1 MKKTEKENRTVVRS
15 TRYTE
20 KEYIQLQKRMLAMG
34 YRSIARFTRDSVLG
48 NGITVPRKIR
58 LTDRGLRDQLN
69 AINAS
74 IQKIGVNYNQT
85 VAAINTL
92 IVSTRENGAAPGVV
106 HGLEKRLDKLYKE
119 TVKIPELM
127 DVAIEVIKRAEAK
140 VNHED

>member
-1 MKKTEKENRTVVRS
+1 MIDKSDNRVRFRGIRFTEKEEIILQQRINAAGYKSVS
-15 TRYTE
+15 RY
-20 KEYIQLQKRMLAMG
+20 I
-34 YRSIARFTRDSVLG
+34 RDCALG

-74 IQKIGVNYNQT
+74 IQKIGVNYNQV

-127 DVAIEVIKRAEAK
+127 DVAIEVIKRAETK
-140 VNHED
+140 LNKED

>member
-1 MKKTEKENRTVVRS
+1 MTDKPDNRVRFRGIRFTEKEEIILQQRINAAGYKSVS
-15 TRYTE
+15 RY
-20 KEYIQLQKRMLAMG
+20 I
-34 YRSIARFTRDSVLG
+34 RDCALG

-74 IQKIGVNYNQT
+74 IQKIGVNYNQV

-127 DVAIEVIKRAEAK
+127 DVAIKVIKRAEAK
-140 VNHED
+140 VNNEE

>member
-1 MKKTEKENRTVVRS
+1 MIDKSDNRVRFRGIRFTEKEEIILQQRINAAGYKSVS
-15 TRYTE
+15 RY
-20 KEYIQLQKRMLAMG
+20 I
-34 YRSIARFTRDSVLG
+34 RDCALG
-48 NGITVPRKIR
+48 NGITVQRKIR

-74 IQKIGVNYNQT
+74 IQKIGVNYNQV

-140 VNHED
+140 INDKD

>member
-1 MKKTEKENRTVVRS
+1 MINKSDNRVRFRGIRFTEKEEIILQQRINAAGYKSVS
-15 TRYTE
+15 RY
-20 KEYIQLQKRMLAMG
+20 I
-34 YRSIARFTRDSVLG
+34 RDCALG

-69 AINAS
+69 TINAS
-74 IQKIGVNYNQT
+74 IQKIGVNYNQV

-140 VNHED
+140 VNEED

>member
-1 MKKTEKENRTVVRS
+1 MKNTEYEKRNRFHNV
-15 TRYTE
+15 
-20 KEYIQLQKRMLAMG
+20 
-34 YRSIARFTRDSVLG
+34 RFTDKEEILLQHRLNTAGYKSISRYMRDCALG

-85 VAAINTL
+85 VHAINTL
-92 IVSTRENGAAPGVV
+92 IVSVRENGAAPGVV

-140 VNHED
+140 INHED

>member
-1 MKKTEKENRTVVRS
+1 MKNTEYEKRNRFHNV
-15 TRYTE
+15 
-20 KEYIQLQKRMLAMG
+20 
-34 YRSIARFTRDSVLG
+34 RFTDKEEILLQHRLNTAGYKSISRYMRDCALG

-85 VAAINTL
+85 VAAISTL

-140 VNHED
+140 VNNED

>member
-1 MKKTEKENRTVVRS
+1 MKEKENRTVVRS

-20 KEYIQLQKRMLAMG
+20 KEYIELQKRMLAMG
-34 YRSIARFTRDSVLG
+34 YRSIARFTRDCVLG

>member
-1 MKKTEKENRTVVRS
+1 MIDKTQNRTKRYTIRFTEKEDIAFKNKLAAAGYKS
-15 TRYTE
+15 FA
-20 KEYIQLQKRMLAMG
+20 KYI
-34 YRSIARFTRDSVLG
+34 RDCALG

-140 VNHED
+140 VNNED